1 MAVYRGRVHAGFCRN
16 LAGEKTHDDAVFVR
30 CPCSP
35 IPAEEG
41 SSRAFLSAKSTR
53 TVEETVHKPFEADRY
68 LIEPPSRVHGN
79 TVNHGC
85 GDQCFS
91 HCRFLSPCGSV
102 PEKVVYRDREEVVG
116 IHKPSTPRDNPVTID
131 VRIIAEGDIKIIL

>member
-1 MAVYRGRVHAGFCRN
+1 MAVYRGRVRAGFCCN
-16 LAGEKTHDDAVFVR
+16 LAGEKTHDDTVFVR
-30 CPCSP
+30 CPYRP
-35 IPAEEG
+35 ISAEEG

-91 HCRFLSPCGSV
+91 HRRFLSPPSSV
-102 PEKVVYRDREEVVG
+102 PEKIVHRNGEVVVG
-116 IHKPSTPRDNPVTID
+116 IHKPSTPRDNAVTIS